1 MKNFIK
7 MSFLFLAFA
16 TMTIN
21 AQAQKYG
28 YINSDEILSS
38 MNEVKQMQPELES
51 LQTQLQKKGQG
62 MVEAL
67 KAKSTKAQQQLER
80 GEMSP
85 KEQETMQAELQAD
98 QEEIM
103 GFERERQQKMIQ
115 KREELLKPIIDK
127 VNGAIDLVAKEK
139 GFTIIFNGSP
149 SAGFLLYVDGT
160 ADVTT
165 EVKSKLGI

>member
-1 MKNFIK
+1 MKLGILFI
-7 MSFLFLAFA
+7 AFFSM
-16 TMTIN
+16 TMTV
-21 AQAQKYG
+21 QAQKYG
-28 YINSDEILSS
+28 YVNSEEILSG
-38 MNEVKQMQPELES
+38 MNEVKQMTPELES
-51 LQTQLQKKGQG
+51 LQTQLQKKGQQ
-62 MVEAL
+62 MVESL
-67 KAKSTKAQQQLER
+67 KEKSNKAQAKLER

-85 KEQETMQAELQAD
+85 KEQETMQVELQAD

-103 GFERERQQKMIQ
+103 VFEREMQQKMIQ

-127 VNGAIDLVAKEK
+127 VNGAIDAVAKEK